1 MIEFGKTTKQAVKR
15 APFLISAEEDEDNVI
30 RFVVALCAAG
40 EEGAYA
46 DDMGIP
52 ALGEILKKCRPLEP
66 DENNMYEIIFEGY
79 IMHQITNE
87 SFDVGDDTE
96 IRCGDYFVMIEKSMF
111 LDYCNMIG
119 ITKYA
124 QDILALDMKQY
135 GIYCQNHIINIIS
148 PYPPTIRKIQA
159 ETESS

>member
-96 IRCGDYFVMIEKSMF
+96 IRCGDYFVMIEKSRF
-111 LDYCNMIG
+111 LDYCNMVTIKEL
-119 ITKYA
+119 TR
-124 QDILALDMKQY
+124 DMKQY
-135 GIYCQNHIINIIS
+135 GIYCQNHIIDIIS
-148 PYPPTIRKIQA
+148 QYPPTIRKIQA